1 MSFFFEFRW
10 KILLTLAIFNASFVY
25 VNTLFADNN
34 IGNVDKVSDLNASY
48 SSKCNISSKLSEV
61 LLKTEKKKQEISRIK
76 IGLTGLI
83 AGDDALTPNDQYLEI
98 LKNLEL
104 NSREGEHL
112 VRRTIKFCDYIDAE
126 LENLSIPYEKKLRLQ
141 LRVEEIKSAAEKY
154 GALVNK
160 PIIKFNSKTSSV
172 LDVNSK
178 LNVVILSAGFLDGVN
193 TGFEWSIGSAKKTLV
208 KVVAVRPYLS
218 AAIVTKGKIVD
229 INPGMLAKL
238 LKH

>member
-10 KILLTLAIFNASFVY
+10 KKLLTLTIFNASFVC
-25 VNTLFADNN
+25 VNILFADNN
-34 IGNVDKVSDLNASY
+34 TENVSKVPDLNAAHIQKY
-48 SSKCNISSKLSEV
+48 DVSSKLSEV
-61 LLKTEKKKQEISRIK
+61 LLKTEKKKQEISRVK
-76 IGLTGLI
+76 IGLTSLI
-83 AGDDALTPNDQYLEI
+83 AGDDAISASNQYLEI

-112 VRRTIKFCDYIDAE
+112 VRRTIKFCNYFDAE

-160 PIIKFNSKTSSV
+160 PTIKLNSKTANV

-178 LNVVILSAGFLDGVN
+178 LNVVVLSAGFLDGVN
-193 TGFEWSIGSAKKTLV
+193 VGFEWRIDGARNTFV

-218 AAIVTKGKIVD
+218 AAIITKGKIVD
-229 INPGMLAKL
+229 VTPGMLAKL

>member
-1 MSFFFEFRW
+1 MSLFLEFSW
-10 KILLTLAIFNASFVY
+10 KILLTLAIFNSSFVC
-25 VNTLFADNN
+25 VNTLFADNGIVN
-34 IGNVDKVSDLNASY
+34 DGNVSDLNASY
-48 SSKCNISSKLSEV
+48 ISKCDISSKLSEV

-76 IGLTGLI
+76 IGLIGLI
-83 AGDDALTPNDQYLEI
+83 ARDDTLMPNGQYLEM

-112 VRRTIKFCDYIDAE
+112 VRRTIKFCNYIDAE

-141 LRVEEIKSAAEKY
+141 LRVDEIKSAAEKY

-160 PIIKFNSKTSSV
+160 PTIKLSSKTASV
-172 LDVNSK
+172 LDINSK
-178 LNVVILSAGFLDGVN
+178 LHVVILSAGFLDGVN
-193 TGFEWSIGSAKKTLV
+193 IGFEWSIGNTKKTFV

-218 AAIVTKGKIVD
+218 AAIVTNGKIVNV
-229 INPGMLAKL
+229 NPGMLAKL